1 VRIVFGVSLLLLSL
15 IDLGTLFRRKTT
27 IENLLQAY
35 AVRTQH
41 RTRNLFTSI
50 QA

>member
-15 IDLGTLFRRKTT
+15 IDLGTLRRKTT